1 MRVRS
6 PAIPAAPAGP
16 LWYTEA
22 MSNTYQLAIIGSG
35 VMGEVLAKGILAQG
49 LCTPQELLISSPN
62 TKQLARLA
70 AELGCA
76 TSGDNRTALDAETIL
91 LAVKPGHLPGVL
103 EELQTGLLAQMPL
116 VISIIAGAT
125 LAAIAAQTGPQLPV
139 VRVMTNTACLVGKGA
154 SVLAANGHVSPEQL
168 SRAEALFAAVGETV
182 VAREDL
188 LDAVTGLSGSGPA
201 YIFLIAETLIDA
213 GVLQGLPR
221 AMARQLVLQ
230 TIIGS
235 AELLRET
242 GQHPGSLRDMVT
254 SPGGTTITGIQ
265 VMEEYKVRAAL
276 LKVVE
281 AATQRAGE
289 LGRKVESAAKARA
302 RPVANG

>member
-1 MRVRS
+1 
-6 PAIPAAPAGP
+6 
-16 LWYTEA
+16 
-22 MSNTYQLAIIGSG
+22 MSNTPFQIALIGSG
-35 VMGEVLAKGILAQG
+35 VMGEVLAKGILAHQ
-49 LCTPQELLISSPN
+49 LCAPQELLITSPN
-62 TKQLARLA
+62 VKQLARLA
-70 AELGCA
+70 AEIGCA
-76 TSGDNRTALDAETIL
+76 TTTDNRAALDAEVIL
-91 LAVKPGHLPGVL
+91 LAVKPGHLPSVL
-103 EELQTGLLAQMPL
+103 DQLQPGLTDHKPL
-116 VISIIAGAT
+116 ILSIIAGAT
-125 LAAIAAQTGPQLPV
+125 LATIAMQTGPDVPI
-139 VRVMTNTACLVGKGA
+139 VRVMTNTACLVGKGM
-154 SVLAANGHVSPEQL
+154 SVLAPNPHVSPEQL
-168 SRAEALFAAVGETV
+168 ARAEALFSAVGETV
-182 VAREDL
+182 VSREEM

-230 TIIGS
+230 TMIGS

-281 AATQRAGE
+281 AATQRSAE
-289 LGRKVESAAKARA
+289 LGHKVEQAAKAR
-302 RPVANG
+302 RPH

>member
-1 MRVRS
+1 
-6 PAIPAAPAGP
+6 
-16 LWYTEA
+16 
-22 MSNTYQLAIIGSG
+22 MSTTYQLAIIGSG
-35 VMGEVLAKGILAQG
+35 VMGEVLAKGILAQK
-49 LCTPQELLISSPN
+49 LCAPQELLITSPD
-62 TKQLARLA
+62 TKQLARLEQ
-70 AELGCA
+70 ELGCV
-76 TSGDNRTALDAETIL
+76 TSSDNRATLDADTIL
-91 LAVKPGHLPGVL
+91 LAVKPGHLPEVL
-103 EELQTGLLAQMPL
+103 EDLQTGLLHRKPL
-116 VISIIAGAT
+116 LISIIAGVT
-125 LAAIAAQTGPQLPV
+125 LGAIAAQSGPQLPI
-139 VRVMTNTACLVGKGA
+139 VRVMTNTACLVNKGM
-154 SVLAANGHVSPEQL
+154 SVLAANAHVAPEQL
-168 SRAEALFAAVGETV
+168 SKAEALFGAVGETV

-230 TIIGS
+230 TITGS

-242 GQHPGSLRDMVT
+242 GHHPGSLRDMVT

-281 AATQRAGE
+281 AATQRSAE
-289 LGRKVESAAKARA
+289 LGRKVETTAKARS
-302 RPVANG
+302 RPVGDS